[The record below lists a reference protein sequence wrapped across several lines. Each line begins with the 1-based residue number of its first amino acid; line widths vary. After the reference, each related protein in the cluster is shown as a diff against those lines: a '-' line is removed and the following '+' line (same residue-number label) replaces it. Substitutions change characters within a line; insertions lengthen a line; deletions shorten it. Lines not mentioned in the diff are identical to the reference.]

1 MKNPRRVLLMI
12 IVLTF
17 LAVGFSLPEGYPLKI
32 NLGKFQIDQVL
43 NPLAIDL
50 NIGSLKIQ
58 KKPKTVL
65 GLDLAGG
72 ARIVYEAD
80 VENIPSEDRKTAL
93 DAARNVIERRVN
105 LFGVAEPVVQTS
117 KVGSSERII
126 VELPGV
132 TDVEAAKTLIGK
144 TAQLDFRE
152 FESED
157 ATASA
162 GFFPTT
168 EMTKET
174 GLTGKDLKKAGVTF
188 NQNSGQPEVALE
200 FTAEGAKLF
209 EEITKRNVGKNLPVF
224 LDEMPVTNPTVNQV
238 ISGGNAVISGSFTQE
253 EAKSLAIQLNSGALP
268 VPIKPIE
275 EKTVG
280 PTLGRESVEKS
291 IKAGFIGLTIVMAFM
306 FLYYGKLGLLADI
319 ALFVYGVLSLA
330 IFRLIPITMTLP
342 GVAGFILSIGM
353 AVDANIL
360 IFERIKEEQ
369 REGKP
374 WKIAMELGFG
384 RAWDSI
390 RDANFTTLL
399 TTFILFNPLNWSFL
413 PQFGMIRGFAATL
426 AIGIFVSLFTG
437 IVVSRNLIRV
447 FIRKK

>member
-1 MKNPRRVLLMI
+1 MI

-209 EEITKRNVGKNLPVF
+209 EQITERNAQKPLA
-224 LDEMPVTNPTVNQV
+224 LD
-238 ISGGNAVISGSFTQE
+238 
-253 EAKSLAIQLNSGALP
+253 
-268 VPIKPIE
+268 
-275 EKTVG
+275 
-280 PTLGRESVEKS
+280 
-291 IKAGFIGLTIVMAFM
+291 
-306 FLYYGKLGLLADI
+306 KL
-319 ALFVYGVLSLA
+319 
-330 IFRLIPITMTLP
+330 
-342 GVAGFILSIGM
+342 
-353 AVDANIL
+353 
-360 IFERIKEEQ
+360 
-369 REGKP
+369 
-374 WKIAMELGFG
+374 
-384 RAWDSI
+384 
-390 RDANFTTLL
+390 
-399 TTFILFNPLNWSFL
+399 
-413 PQFGMIRGFAATL
+413 
-426 AIGIFVSLFTG
+426 
-437 IVVSRNLIRV
+437 
-447 FIRKK
+447 

>member
-1 MKNPRRVLLMI
+1 
-12 IVLTF
+12 
-17 LAVGFSLPEGYPLKI
+17 
-32 NLGKFQIDQVL
+32 
-43 NPLAIDL
+43 
-50 NIGSLKIQ
+50 
-58 KKPKTVL
+58 
-65 GLDLAGG
+65 
-72 ARIVYEAD
+72 
-80 VENIPSEDRKTAL
+80 
-93 DAARNVIERRVN
+93 
-105 LFGVAEPVVQTS
+105 
-117 KVGSSERII
+117 
-126 VELPGV
+126 
-132 TDVEAAKTLIGK
+132 
-144 TAQLDFRE
+144 
-152 FESED
+152 
-157 ATASA
+157 
-162 GFFPTT
+162 
-168 EMTKET
+168 
-174 GLTGKDLKKAGVTF
+174 
-188 NQNSGQPEVALE
+188 
-200 FTAEGAKLF
+200 
-209 EEITKRNVGKNLPVF
+209 
-224 LDEMPVTNPTVNQV
+224 MPVTNPTVNQV